1 MCVSSERRLRHR
13 ANTLVGENLEAEEVP
28 FIQISTQYSNSQDGI
43 TYAHLDG
50 KMEGWIWDDGGTGV

>member
-28 FIQISTQYSNSQDGI
+28 FTFSLKSGGEEIRAAPMAYVPDLL
-43 TYAHLDG
+43 AKVFELLDAN
-50 KMEGWIWDDGGTGV
+50 EE

>member
-28 FIQISTQYSNSQDGI
+28 SLKSGGEEIRAAPMAYVPDLLAKVFEL
-43 TYAHLDG
+43 LDAN
-50 KMEGWIWDDGGTGV
+50 EE